1 MHTYNDIMPVADL
14 PITATL
20 TRQGKTATL
29 VFDAELAEAL
39 GVEPGGQV
47 RMTRLGKQIIIE
59 AAPPS
64 PTDADRKAQFQIAM
78 RETAHENAEL
88 FRRLAK

>member
-1 MHTYNDIMPVADL
+1 MTVAEL

-47 RMTRLGKQIIIE
+47 RITRQGKQIIIE
-59 AAPPS
+59 AAP
-64 PTDADRKAQFQIAM
+64 AVDRSTQLQAAVAQSHA
-78 RETAHENAEL
+78 RYAEAY
-88 FRRLAK
+88 RKLAE